1 MTMNLIGKYIGILM
15 PLEHAL
21 AILGAPSK
29 GGSDMVYVL
38 GRIAG
43 ETPQLGLWV
52 ELESMTYDQTAKA
65 VVPDLPADKRKY
77 LVGWRLIPTAVLFEQ
92 KEPPRKQPSV
102 GFKPR

>member
-1 MTMNLIGKYIGILM
+1 MDLIGKYIGIVM

-29 GGSDMVYVL
+29 GETDMVYVL
-38 GRIAG
+38 GRVAG
-43 ETPQLGLWV
+43 ETPQLGLWLD
-52 ELESMTYDQTAKA
+52 LESMTYDQTAQT

-77 LVGWRLIPTAVLFEQ
+77 LVGWRLIPTAVLFE
-92 KEPPRKQPSV
+92 EPPRRQPAV

>member
-1 MTMNLIGKYIGILM
+1 MNLIGKHIGILM
-15 PLEHAL
+15 RLDDAL
-21 AILGAPSK
+21 AILGAPGK

-38 GRIAG
+38 GRVAG

-52 ELESMTYDQTAKA
+52 EFESMTYDQTAEA
-65 VVPDLPADKRKY
+65 VVPDLPTDKRRY

-92 KEPPRKQPSV
+92 EQPPRKQPNV